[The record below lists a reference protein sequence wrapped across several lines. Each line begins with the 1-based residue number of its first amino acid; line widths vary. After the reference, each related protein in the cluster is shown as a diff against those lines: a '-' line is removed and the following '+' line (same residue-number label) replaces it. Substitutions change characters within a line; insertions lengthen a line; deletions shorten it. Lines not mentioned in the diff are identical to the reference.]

1 MVFIDR
7 LLTTIDLG
15 VVGGAIAGGGL
26 IVLCRGL
33 GAAKPGLDRGE
44 NGGKDSGGVVMR
56 RFEGKVALVTA
67 AAQGIGQAVVRRVAA
82 EGGAVVV
89 TDLLEDAVAALAEE
103 VGAERALGVKVDVTS
118 RADVDAAVAAA
129 VGRFGRL
136 DLVVNNAGGCIVTS
150 MPEDTSAEDWHRQ
163 LDFTLV
169 GAARCIQ
176 AAIPHLV
183 KTRGNVVTISSV
195 NGIAAFGNVEYA
207 AAKAGQIA
215 MSQNYAARY
224 GPLGVRFNVVAP
236 GTVRTPNWDSQGDAL
251 EKLKPMYPL
260 GRVGEPEDIAAA
272 VAFLGSDDAAWITG
286 HTLPVEGGVLTGP
299 NPIDLSPPD
308 TLHKGF

>member
-1 MVFIDR
+1 
-7 LLTTIDLG
+7 
-15 VVGGAIAGGGL
+15 
-26 IVLCRGL
+26 
-33 GAAKPGLDRGE
+33 
-44 NGGKDSGGVVMR
+44 MR

-67 AAQGIGQAVVRRVAA
+67 AAQGIGQAIVRRVAA

-89 TDLLEDAVAALAEE
+89 TDLREDAAAALAEE
-103 VGAERALGVKVDVTS
+103 IGAEHALGIKVDVTS

-136 DLVVNNAGGCIVTS
+136 DLVVNNAGGCVVTS
-150 MPEDTSAEDWHRQ
+150 APEDTSAEDWHRQ
-163 LDFTLV
+163 LDVTLV

-195 NGIAAFGNVEYA
+195 NGIAAFGNIEYA

-215 MSQNYAARY
+215 MTVNYAARY
-224 GPLGVRFNVVAP
+224 GALGVRFNVVAP
-236 GTVRTPNWDSQGDAL
+236 GTIRTPNWDNQPGTL
-251 EKLKPMYPL
+251 ERFGTMYPL

-272 VAFLGSDDAAWITG
+272 VAFLASDDAAWITG
-286 HTLPVEGGVLTGP
+286 HTLPVEGGILTGP
-299 NPIDLSPPD
+299 GMMDLTPSGPFR
-308 TLHKGF
+308 KEY

>member
-1 MVFIDR
+1 
-7 LLTTIDLG
+7 
-15 VVGGAIAGGGL
+15 
-26 IVLCRGL
+26 
-33 GAAKPGLDRGE
+33 
-44 NGGKDSGGVVMR
+44 MR
-56 RFEGKVALVTA
+56 RYEGKVALVTG

-89 TDLLEDAVAALAEE
+89 TDLQQDAAAALAEE
-103 VGAERALGVKVDVTS
+103 IGAEHALAVKLDVTS
-118 RADVDAAVAAA
+118 RADVDAAVAATIE
-129 VGRFGRL
+129 RFGPL

-150 MPEDTSAEDWHRQ
+150 RPEDTSAEDWHRQ
-163 LDFTLV
+163 LDLTLV

-183 KTRGNVVTISSV
+183 QTRGNVVTISSV
-195 NGIAAFGNVEYA
+195 NGLAAFGNVEYA

-236 GTVRTPNWDSQGDAL
+236 GTVRTPNWDAQQGAL
-251 EKLKPMYPL
+251 EMLKAMYPL

-299 NPIDLSPPD
+299 NPIDLS
-308 TLHKGF
+308 LRRAGQ

>member
-1 MVFIDR
+1 M
-7 LLTTIDLG
+7 
-15 VVGGAIAGGGL
+15 
-26 IVLCRGL
+26 
-33 GAAKPGLDRGE
+33 
-44 NGGKDSGGVVMR
+44 VMR

-67 AAQGIGQAVVRRVAA
+67 AAQGIGQAVVRRIAA

-89 TDLLEDAVAALAEE
+89 TDLQQDAVAALADELGTE
-103 VGAERALGVKVDVTS
+103 HALGVKVDVTS
-118 RADVDAAVAAA
+118 RVDIDAAIAAA

-136 DLVVNNAGGCIVTS
+136 DVVVNNAGGCIVTS

-163 LDFTLV
+163 LDFTLLS
-169 GAARCIQ
+169 AARCIQ

-236 GTVRTPNWDSQGDAL
+236 GTVRTPNWESQPGAL
-251 EKLKPMYPL
+251 EKLTSMYPL

-299 NPIDLSPPD
+299 NPIDLRPPD
-308 TLHKGF
+308 TLHLRGIRTSAEADAPRPVTE

>member
-1 MVFIDR
+1 
-7 LLTTIDLG
+7 
-15 VVGGAIAGGGL
+15 
-26 IVLCRGL
+26 
-33 GAAKPGLDRGE
+33 
-44 NGGKDSGGVVMR
+44 MR

-67 AAQGIGQAVVRRVAA
+67 AAQGIGQAVVRRVTA
-82 EGGAVVV
+82 EGGAVVI
-89 TDLLEDAVAALAEE
+89 TDLCQDAAAALADE
-103 VGAERALGVKVDVTS
+103 VGAEHALGFEVDVTS
-118 RADVDAAVAAA
+118 RADIDAAVAAA

-136 DLVVNNAGGCIVTS
+136 DLVVNNAGGCIVAS

-169 GAARCIQ
+169 SAARCIQ

-224 GPLGVRFNVVAP
+224 GPLGVRFNVIAP
-236 GTVRTPNWDSQGDAL
+236 GTIRTPSWDSQPDAL
-251 EKLKPMYPL
+251 ERLKAMYPL

-299 NPIDLSPPD
+299 NPSNLSPPD
-308 TLHKGF
+308 TLHKGY